1 MLIQL
6 DKVLNA
12 HVYNLKLKE
21 DAPNGAILEKGKYVD
36 YDVYEAGKVANVDGE
51 ILMTV
56 NAFLDETGLEDE
68 DTLSFKAGKVVRGYL
83 FSKGDAI
90 TVTIDGI
97 TGATNVA
104 NDMVG
109 KFAIPEIG
117 SHKLKIESAKSGSLV
132 FEVMAVEQFGGKDAL
147 YLEVK

>member
-36 YDVYEAGKVANVDGE
+36 YDAYEAGKVADVDGE

-109 KFAIPEIG
+109 KFAVPEIG
-117 SHKLKIESAKSGSLV
+117 SHNLKIESTKSGSLA